1 MHAVNIHFRKF
12 KHLKLQLYILGYLAG
27 LFLCGM
33 TSSQEC
39 VELLQQYLDITG
51 DVQTVT
57 WLAVKALPGDVALTN
72 EAVQVNHSTNLIKFC

>member
-33 TSSQEC
+33 TGSQEC